1 MQYVR
6 SGRADD
12 TGPTR
17 TDRHRHEP
25 GRDRLRA
32 GRRMK
37 LQQQP
42 WSRCDTEASRTRAR
56 NHCAR
61 APDRRCERE
70 MTASDRCE
78 SAYSTSEPDGPRPR
92 TRTTAPIGIK
102 PDHDSRLGSNRVVDG
117 DSDDDEARAGSDRDG
132 EPDVE
137 DGLNGDDEL
146 MPSAGKKRGKKTKK
160 KKKYRSKA
168 GRKSRR
174 KHRSRR

>member
-1 MQYVR
+1 MSHYSSMQYVR

-56 NHCAR
+56 KHCAR

-102 PDHDSRLGSNRVVDG
+102 PDHDSRLGSNRPQPRATH
-117 DSDDDEARAGSDRDG
+117 ARG
-132 EPDVE
+132 EHVASRSARTLRSGTERNVSASLPRIETD
-137 DGLNGDDEL
+137 
-146 MPSAGKKRGKKTKK
+146 MPAETAREVPPRPATTGTMS
-160 KKKYRSKA
+160 
-168 GRKSRR
+168 
-174 KHRSRR
+174 